1 MKQEIINDFKS
12 FKTDLKN
19 KNYKKQIANILT
31 SIRLLSPFILIPLF
45 YFNKLKIAFIMIIIF
60 ALTDTFD
67 GYFARKYNAISTF
80 GKYLDAFVDKVF
92 ALTILISLIIK
103 TVIYN
108 NNFYLIIITIILEII
123 ISCINLYSFFKE
135 LKPSS
140 TKWGKIKTIFLFSLL
155 ALLFLNKVINLPS
168 NLLLIFNI
176 ITIVLQIITIISY
189 FLQIKKRKQTI
200 VSL

>member
-1 MKQEIINDFKS
+1 MKQEIINDFKT

-45 YFNKLKIAFIMIIIF
+45 YFNKLTIAFIMIIIF

-108 NNFYLIIITIILEII
+108 NNFYLIIITIILELI

-176 ITIVLQIITIISY
+176 ITIVLQLITIISY

>member
-1 MKQEIINDFKS
+1 MG
-12 FKTDLKN
+12 
-19 KNYKKQIANILT
+19 YA
-31 SIRLLSPFILIPLF
+31 LLIVTFFTFLSVVGSLF

-108 NNFYLIIITIILEII
+108 NNFYLIIITIILELI

-140 TKWGKIKTIFLFSLL
+140 TKWGKTKTIFLFSLL
-155 ALLFLNKVINLPS
+155 ALLF
-168 NLLLIFNI
+168 F
-176 ITIVLQIITIISY
+176 TIPPL
-189 FLQIKKRKQTI
+189 
-200 VSL
+200 

>member
-1 MKQEIINDFKS
+1 MEQEIINDFKT

-45 YFNKLKIAFIMIIIF
+45 YFNKLTIAFIMIIIF

-108 NNFYLIIITIILEII
+108 NNFYLIIITIILELI

-140 TKWGKIKTIFLFSLL
+140 TKWGKTKTIFLFSLL

-176 ITIVLQIITIISY
+176 ITIVLQLITIISY
-189 FLQIKKRKQTI
+189 FMQIKKRKQTI

>member
-1 MKQEIINDFKS
+1 MKQEIINDFKT

-31 SIRLLSPFILIPLF
+31 SIRLLSPFVLIPLF

>member
-1 MKQEIINDFKS
+1 MKQEIINDFKT

-103 TVIYN
+103 TAIYN
-108 NNFYLIIITIILEII
+108 NNFYLIIITIILELI

-176 ITIVLQIITIISY
+176 ITIILQLITVISY
-189 FLQIKKRKQTI
+189 FIQIKKRKQTI

>member
-108 NNFYLIIITIILEII
+108 NNFYLIIITIILELI

-140 TKWGKIKTIFLFSLL
+140 TKWGKTKTIFLFSLL
-155 ALLFLNKVINLPS
+155 TLLFLNKVINLPN

-176 ITIVLQIITIISY
+176 ITIVLQLITIISY
-189 FLQIKKRKQTI
+189 FMQIKKRKQTI

>member
-1 MKQEIINDFKS
+1 MKQEIINDFKT

-108 NNFYLIIITIILEII
+108 NNFYLIIITIILELI

-140 TKWGKIKTIFLFSLL
+140 TKWGKTKTIFLFSLL
-155 ALLFLNKVINLPS
+155 TLLFLNKVFNLPS

-176 ITIVLQIITIISY
+176 ITIILQLITIISY
-189 FLQIKKRKQTI
+189 FMQIKKRKHTI

>member
-1 MKQEIINDFKS
+1 MKQEIINDFKT

-31 SIRLLSPFILIPLF
+31 SIRLLSPFVLIPLF

-108 NNFYLIIITIILEII
+108 NNFYLIIITIILELI

-176 ITIVLQIITIISY
+176 ITIILQLITIISY
-189 FLQIKKRKQTI
+189 FMQIKKRKQTI

>member
-1 MKQEIINDFKS
+1 MKQEIINDFKT

-108 NNFYLIIITIILEII
+108 NNFYLIIITIILELI

-140 TKWGKIKTIFLFSLL
+140 TKWGKTKTIFLFSLL
-155 ALLFLNKVINLPS
+155 TLLFLNKVFNLPS

-176 ITIVLQIITIISY
+176 ITIILQLITIISY
-189 FLQIKKRKQTI
+189 FMQIKKRKQTI

>member
-108 NNFYLIIITIILEII
+108 NNFYLIIITIILELI

-176 ITIVLQIITIISY
+176 ITIILQLITIISY
-189 FLQIKKRKQTI
+189 FIQIKKRKQTI

>member
-1 MKQEIINDFKS
+1 MKQEIINDFKT

-108 NNFYLIIITIILEII
+108 NNFYLIIITIILELI

-140 TKWGKIKTIFLFSLL
+140 TKWGKTKTIFLFSLL
-155 ALLFLNKVINLPS
+155 ALLFLNKVFNLPS

-176 ITIVLQIITIISY
+176 ITIILQLITIISY
-189 FLQIKKRKQTI
+189 FMQIKKRKQTI

>member
-108 NNFYLIIITIILEII
+108 NNFYLIIITIILELI

-140 TKWGKIKTIFLFSLL
+140 TKWGKTKTIFLFSLL

-176 ITIVLQIITIISY
+176 ITIILQLITIISY

>member
-1 MKQEIINDFKS
+1 MKQEIINDFKT

-80 GKYLDAFVDKVF
+80 GKYLDAFVDKIF

-108 NNFYLIIITIILEII
+108 NNFYLIIITIILELI

-155 ALLFLNKVINLPS
+155 TLLFLNKVINLPS

-176 ITIVLQIITIISY
+176 ITIVLQLITIISY

>member
-1 MKQEIINDFKS
+1 MKQEIINDFKT

-108 NNFYLIIITIILEII
+108 NNFYLIIITIILELI

-155 ALLFLNKVINLPS
+155 TLLFLNKVFNLPS

-176 ITIVLQIITIISY
+176 ITIILQLITIISY
-189 FLQIKKRKQTI
+189 FMQIKKRKQTI

>member
-108 NNFYLIIITIILEII
+108 NNFYLIIITIILELI

-176 ITIVLQIITIISY
+176 ITIILQLITIISY

>member
-1 MKQEIINDFKS
+1 MKQEIINDFKT

-108 NNFYLIIITIILEII
+108 NNFYLIIITIILELI

-176 ITIVLQIITIISY
+176 ITIILQLITIISY
-189 FLQIKKRKQTI
+189 FMQIKKRKQTI
-200 VSL
+200 ASL

>member
-1 MKQEIINDFKS
+1 MKQEIINDFKT

-45 YFNKLKIAFIMIIIF
+45 YYNKLKIAFIMIIIF

-108 NNFYLIIITIILEII
+108 NNFYLIIITIILELI

-140 TKWGKIKTIFLFSLL
+140 TKWGKTKTIFLFSLL

-176 ITIVLQIITIISY
+176 ITIVLQLITIISY
-189 FLQIKKRKQTI
+189 FMQIKKRKQTI

>member
-108 NNFYLIIITIILEII
+108 NNFYLIIITIILELI
-123 ISCINLYSFFKE
+123 ISYINLYSFFKE

-168 NLLLIFNI
+168 YLLLIFNI
-176 ITIVLQIITIISY
+176 ITIILQLITIISY

>member
-108 NNFYLIIITIILEII
+108 NNFYLIIITIILELI

-140 TKWGKIKTIFLFSLL
+140 TKWGKTKTIFLFSLL

-176 ITIVLQIITIISY
+176 ITIILQLITIISY
-189 FLQIKKRKQTI
+189 FMQIKKRKQTI

>member
-108 NNFYLIIITIILEII
+108 NNFYLIIITIILELI

-140 TKWGKIKTIFLFSLL
+140 TKWGKTKTIFLFSLL
-155 ALLFLNKVINLPS
+155 ALLFLFCIVH
-168 NLLLIFNI
+168 LLINC
-176 ITIVLQIITIISY
+176 LNNY
-189 FLQIKKRKQTI
+189 FL
-200 VSL
+200 

>member
-1 MKQEIINDFKS
+1 MKQEIINDFKT

-67 GYFARKYNAISTF
+67 GYFARKYNTISTF

-108 NNFYLIIITIILEII
+108 NNFYLIIITIILELI

-176 ITIVLQIITIISY
+176 ITIILQLITIISY
-189 FLQIKKRKQTI
+189 FMQIKKRKQTI

>member
-1 MKQEIINDFKS
+1 MKQEIINDFKT

-108 NNFYLIIITIILEII
+108 NNFYLIIITIILELI

-176 ITIVLQIITIISY
+176 ITIILQLITIISY

>member
-1 MKQEIINDFKS
+1 MKQEIINDFKT

-108 NNFYLIIITIILEII
+108 NNFYLIIITIILELI

-140 TKWGKIKTIFLFSLL
+140 TKWGKTKTIFLFSLL
-155 ALLFLNKVINLPS
+155 TLLFLNKVFNLPS

-176 ITIVLQIITIISY
+176 ITIILQLITIISY
-189 FLQIKKRKQTI
+189 FMQIKKRKQTI
-200 VSL
+200 ISL

>member
-1 MKQEIINDFKS
+1 MKQEIINDFKT

-108 NNFYLIIITIILEII
+108 NNFYLIIITIILELI

-176 ITIVLQIITIISY
+176 ITIILQLITIISY
-189 FLQIKKRKQTI
+189 FMQIKKRKHTI

>member
-1 MKQEIINDFKS
+1 MKQEIINDFKT

-108 NNFYLIIITIILEII
+108 NNFYLIIITIILELI

-140 TKWGKIKTIFLFSLL
+140 TKWGKTKTIFLFSLL

-176 ITIVLQIITIISY
+176 ITIVLQLITIISY

>member
-1 MKQEIINDFKS
+1 MKQEIINDFKT

-31 SIRLLSPFILIPLF
+31 SIRLLSPFVLIPLF

-108 NNFYLIIITIILEII
+108 NNFYLIIITIILELI

-155 ALLFLNKVINLPS
+155 ALLFLNKVINLPGY
-168 NLLLIFNI
+168 LLLIFNI
-176 ITIVLQIITIISY
+176 ITIVLQLITIISY
-189 FLQIKKRKQTI
+189 FMQIKKRKHTI

>member
-1 MKQEIINDFKS
+1 MKQEIINDFKT

-108 NNFYLIIITIILEII
+108 NNFYLIIITIILELI

-140 TKWGKIKTIFLFSLL
+140 TKWGKTKTIFLFSLL

-176 ITIVLQIITIISY
+176 ITIVLQLITIISY
-189 FLQIKKRKQTI
+189 FMQIKKRKQTI

>member
-1 MKQEIINDFKS
+1 MKQEIINDFKT

-108 NNFYLIIITIILEII
+108 NNFYLIIITIILELI

-140 TKWGKIKTIFLFSLL
+140 TKWGKTKTIFLFSLL
-155 ALLFLNKVINLPS
+155 TLLFLNKVFNLPS

-176 ITIVLQIITIISY
+176 ITIILQLITVISY
-189 FLQIKKRKQTI
+189 FIQIKKRKQTI

>member
-1 MKQEIINDFKS
+1 MKQEIINDFKT

-45 YFNKLKIAFIMIIIF
+45 YFNKLTIAFIMIIIF

-108 NNFYLIIITIILEII
+108 NNFYLIIITIILELI

-140 TKWGKIKTIFLFSLL
+140 TKWGKTKTIFLFSLL

-176 ITIVLQIITIISY
+176 ITIILQLITIISY
-189 FLQIKKRKQTI
+189 FMQIKKRKQTI

>member
-1 MKQEIINDFKS
+1 MKQEIINDFKT

-108 NNFYLIIITIILEII
+108 NNFYLIIITIILELI

-140 TKWGKIKTIFLFSLL
+140 TKWGKTKTIFLFSLL
-155 ALLFLNKVINLPS
+155 TLLFLNKVINLPN

-176 ITIVLQIITIISY
+176 ITIVLQLITIISY
-189 FLQIKKRKQTI
+189 FMQIKKRKQTI

>member
-108 NNFYLIIITIILEII
+108 NNFYLIIITIILELI

-176 ITIVLQIITIISY
+176 ITIVLQLITIISY
-189 FLQIKKRKQTI
+189 FMQIKKRKQTI

>member
-1 MKQEIINDFKS
+1 MKQEIINDFKT

-108 NNFYLIIITIILEII
+108 NNFYLIIITIILELI

-140 TKWGKIKTIFLFSLL
+140 TKWGKTKTIFLFSLL
-155 ALLFLNKVINLPS
+155 TLLFLNKVINLPS

-176 ITIVLQIITIISY
+176 ITIILQLITIISY
-189 FLQIKKRKQTI
+189 FMQIKKRKQTI

>member
-108 NNFYLIIITIILEII
+108 NNFYLIIITIILELI

-168 NLLLIFNI
+168 YLLLIFNI
-176 ITIVLQIITIISY
+176 ITIVLQLITIISY

>member
-1 MKQEIINDFKS
+1 MKQEIINDFKT

-155 ALLFLNKVINLPS
+155 ALLFLNKVINLPGY
-168 NLLLIFNI
+168 LLLIFNI
-176 ITIVLQIITIISY
+176 ITIVLQLITIISY